1 MQGIEKRLTS
11 FPIPSHIRAPKT
23 QTRKVLTRLHLIL
36 ITCKLPIRR
45 ATFSSRRGE
54 SHKTTLL

>member
-1 MQGIEKRLTS
+1 MQGIEKNLTS
-11 FPIPSHIRAPKT
+11 FPIPLHIRAPKT
-23 QTRKVLTRLHLIL
+23 QPSKVLPRQHLIL

-54 SHKTTLL
+54 IHKTI